1 MSRYLLTVSYDGT
14 AYAGWQR
21 QKNGTAVQEKLEDA
35 MQSALRVRTPVTGA
49 SRTDAGV
56 HALGQRAHFDAE
68 TSIPADKFPFVL
80 NRFLPY
86 DIRVLGCEIVPD
98 DFHARFCTKDKT
110 YTYRIH
116 NAVHASALYRNLT
129 AHIPVPLDAGRM
141 HEAAQTLVG
150 THDFAA
156 FAAAGG
162 SAKTTVRTIE
172 EISVS
177 RAGEEIT
184 LVVRGNA
191 FLYNMVRIIAGTLI
205 YIGQGKLPP
214 ECLREALDTGS
225 RLALGITAPA
235 QGLELTHISYRE
247 ERQQKYGLSAGDS
260 GKCL

>member
-1 MSRYLLTVSYDGT
+1 M
-14 AYAGWQR
+14 
-21 QKNGTAVQEKLEDA
+21 QE
-35 MQSALRVRTPVTGA
+35 ALYKRTPVTGA

-56 HALGQRAHFDAE
+56 HALGQRAHFEAE

-86 DIRVLGCEIVPD
+86 DIRVLHCEIVPD
-98 DFHARFCTKDKT
+98 DFHARFCTKNKT

-129 AHIPVPLDAGRM
+129 AHIPIPLDDKLM

-172 EISVS
+172 EISVT

-214 ECLREALDTGS
+214 DCLQTALETGN
-225 RLALGITAPA
+225 RLDLGITAPA
-235 QGLELTHISYRE
+235 QGLELTRISY
-247 ERQQKYGLSAGDS
+247 
-260 GKCL
+260 

>member
-1 MSRYLLTVSYDGT
+1 MTRYLLTISYDGT

-21 QKNGTAVQEKLEDA
+21 QKNGIAVQEKIEDA
-35 MQSALRVRTPVTGA
+35 LQEALHKRTPVTGA

-56 HALGQRAHFDAE
+56 HALGQRAHFEAE

-86 DIRVLGCEIVPD
+86 DIRVLHCEIVPD
-98 DFHARFCTKDKT
+98 DFHARFCTKNKT

-129 AHIPVPLDAGRM
+129 AHIPIPLDDKLM

-162 SAKTTVRTIE
+162 SARTTVRTIE
-172 EISVS
+172 EISVT

-214 ECLREALDTGS
+214 DCLQTALETGN
-225 RLALGITAPA
+225 RLDLGITAPA
-235 QGLELTHISYRE
+235 QGLELTRISY
-247 ERQQKYGLSAGDS
+247 
-260 GKCL
+260 

>member
-1 MSRYLLTVSYDGT
+1 MKRYLLTISYDGT

-21 QKNGTAVQEKLEDA
+21 QKNGMAVQEKIEDA
-35 MQSALRVRTPVTGA
+35 LESALHVRTPVTGA

-86 DIRVLGCEIVPD
+86 DIRVLDCAIVPD
-98 DFHARFCTKDKT
+98 DFHARFHTKNKT

-129 AHIPVPLDAGRM
+129 AHIPIPLDDKLM

-172 EISVS
+172 EISVTRS
-177 RAGEEIT
+177 GEEIT

-214 ECLREALDTGS
+214 DCLQTALDTGN
-225 RLALGITAPA
+225 RLSLGITAPA
-235 QGLELTHISYRE
+235 QGLELTMVRY
-247 ERQQKYGLSAGDS
+247 
-260 GKCL
+260 

>member
-1 MSRYLLTVSYDGT
+1 MTRYLLTISYDGT

-21 QKNGTAVQEKLEDA
+21 QKNGIAVQEKIEDA
-35 MQSALRVRTPVTGA
+35 LQEALHKRTPVTGA

-56 HALGQRAHFDAE
+56 HALGQRAHFEAE

-86 DIRVLGCEIVPD
+86 DIRVLHCEIVPD
-98 DFHARFCTKDKT
+98 DFHARFCTKNKT

-129 AHIPVPLDAGRM
+129 AHIPIPLDDKLM

-172 EISVS
+172 EISVT

-214 ECLREALDTGS
+214 DCLQTALETGN
-225 RLALGITAPA
+225 RLDLGITAPA
-235 QGLELTHISYRE
+235 QGLELTRISY
-247 ERQQKYGLSAGDS
+247 
-260 GKCL
+260 

>member
-1 MSRYLLTVSYDGT
+1 MKRYLLTISYDGT

-21 QKNGTAVQEKLEDA
+21 QKNGIAVQEKIEDA
-35 MQSALRVRTPVTGA
+35 LESTLHVRTPVTGA

-86 DIRVLGCEIVPD
+86 DIRVLDCAIVPD
-98 DFHARFCTKDKT
+98 DFHARFCTKNKT

-129 AHIPVPLDAGRM
+129 AHIPIPLDDKLM

-172 EISVS
+172 EISVTRS
-177 RAGEEIT
+177 GEEIT

-214 ECLREALDTGS
+214 DCLQTALDTGN
-225 RLALGITAPA
+225 RLSLGITAPA
-235 QGLELTHISYRE
+235 QGLELTRISY
-247 ERQQKYGLSAGDS
+247 
-260 GKCL
+260 